1 MNEQKKKIIIG
12 EIEYW
17 RRTHLLP
24 GKYCDFLLNLYTE
37 GESAGRHTESKKS
50 QEQVAV
56 ASGTSSLPAF
66 SLPTLRVNWVLSALP
81 FIVLL
86 YLAFHFTDFTLTMQ
100 MTLIGFFTLL
110 FYLMAFFTRRQPLS
124 SHLFLGIA
132 SLLLAIGGMHIL
144 KLLGYGPA
152 IIVLFLGGCCLV
164 WFMSGIVSKK
174 RYVSFCGLLGL
185 LGIYGWTT
193 QMELATW
200 FSWWRLE
207 AFWLPIAIV
216 LIAFGLLWKRRQE
229 QTSAMLFFAG
239 MAALFGSEI
248 VAMLMDSVDKN
259 ALLYFIYIK
268 IFIALFLL
276 LSLKNFWWS
285 WVSKQPL
292 SS

>member
-1 MNEQKKKIIIG
+1 MNDQKKKIIIG

-37 GESAGRHTESKKS
+37 GESAGRHADSNRTQK
-50 QEQVAV
+50 Q
-56 ASGTSSLPAF
+56 ASTSAQSSLPAF
-66 SLPTLRVNWVLSALP
+66 TLPKVRVSWGVSALP
-81 FIVLL
+81 IVVLL

-110 FYLMAFFTRRQPLS
+110 FYLMAFLLKKQPFS
-124 SHLFLGIA
+124 THLCLGIA
-132 SLLLAIGGMHIL
+132 SLLLVVGGVYIL
-144 KLLGYGPA
+144 KMLGYGSTA
-152 IIVLFLGGCCLV
+152 AVLFLAGCCLV
-164 WFMSGIVSKK
+164 WFISGIASNK
-174 RYVSFCGLLGL
+174 RYISFCGMLGL
-185 LGIYGWTT
+185 LGVYGWFTYAE
-193 QMELATW
+193 MDSV

-216 LIAFGLLWKRRQE
+216 LTAFGLIWKRRQE
-229 QTSAMLFFAG
+229 QTSAVLFVSG
-239 MAALFGSEI
+239 LIALFGSEA
-248 VAMLMDSVDKN
+248 VAMVSESADKSII
-259 ALLYFIYIK
+259 LYFLYAK
-268 IFIALFLL
+268 MFVAMFLL

>member
-37 GESAGRHTESKKS
+37 GESAGSRTESEKA
-50 QEQVAV
+50 QEQVA
-56 ASGTSSLPAF
+56 ASGASSLPAF
-66 SLPTLRVNWVLSALP
+66 TVPTLRTSWVLSALP
-81 FIVLL
+81 FVVLL

-110 FYLMAFFTRRQPLS
+110 FYLMAFFARRQPLS
-124 SHLFLGIA
+124 SHLCLGIA
-132 SLLLAIGGMHIL
+132 SLLLAVGGMHIL
-144 KLLGYGPA
+144 KLLGYGSA
-152 IIVLFLGGCCLV
+152 IIVFFLAGCCLV
-164 WFMSGIVSKK
+164 WFISGIVSKK

-185 LGIYGWTT
+185 LGIYGWVT
-193 QMELATW
+193 QMEMATW

-207 AFWLPIAIV
+207 AFWLPISIV
-216 LIAFGLLWKRRQE
+216 LIALGLIWKRRQE
-229 QTSAMLFFAG
+229 QTSGMLFFAG
-239 MAALFGSEI
+239 VAALFGSEI
-248 VAMLMDSVDKN
+248 VAMLMDSADKN
-259 ALLYFIYIK
+259 ALLYLLYTK

-276 LSLKNFWWS
+276 LSLKNFWWG
-285 WVSKQPL
+285 WVSKQPI